1 MNGNQFSAA
10 RRSPG
15 DMDQTAYAAAPNQQ
29 HVGHI
34 RNGPS
39 IQPRLRQ
46 DYRRPAPLV
55 THLELGPLDG
65 SVATARRHA
74 RLVMREWGL
83 DDDFAATVELLVSE
97 FTTNALVASRALRQP
112 LPSPIRLW
120 LKEDR
125 TRVFITVWDGNPQPP
140 VLKEDVSAD
149 AESGRGLLLVDHFSE
164 RWGWFEP
171 AGAGGKC
178 VWCEVTHQRAEK

>member
-1 MNGNQFSAA
+1 MNGNQYFAA

-15 DMDQTAYAAAPNQQ
+15 DISQATYAAAANQQ
-29 HVGHI
+29 HTGHI

-39 IQPRLRQ
+39 SQPHHRQ
-46 DYRRPAPLV
+46 DYRRQPLPA
-55 THLELGPLDG
+55 THLELGLLDG
-65 SVATARRHA
+65 SVATARKHA
-74 RLVMREWGL
+74 RLVMQELGF
-83 DDDFAATVELLVSE
+83 DDEFAATVELLVSE
-97 FTTNALVASRALRQP
+97 LATNAITASRVLHQP

-120 LKEDR
+120 LKEDLR
-125 TRVFITVWDGNPQPP
+125 HVFIAVWDGNPQPP

-171 AGAGGKC
+171 ADIGGKW
-178 VWCEVTHQRAEK
+178 VWCEVLHQPAGK